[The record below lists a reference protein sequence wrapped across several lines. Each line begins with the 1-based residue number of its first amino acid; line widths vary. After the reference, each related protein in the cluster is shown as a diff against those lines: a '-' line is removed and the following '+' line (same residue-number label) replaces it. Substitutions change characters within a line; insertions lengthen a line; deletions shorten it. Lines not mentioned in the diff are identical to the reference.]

1 MVLRIEFCTIGR
13 FLDLS
18 GNHFSG
24 TLPEA
29 ITNLTMML
37 DLELANNQF
46 TGTLPRGLSQLIALG
61 YGTRIACARVVESF
75 GVHYSCANFPLR
87 PGEQT

>member
-1 MVLRIEFCTIGR
+1 MILLLTRVELCTTMTGR
-13 FLDLS
+13 CLDLS

-29 ITNLTMML
+29 ISNLTMML
-37 DLELANNQF
+37 DLELSNNRF

-61 YGTRIACARVVESF
+61 
-75 GVHYSCANFPLR
+75 
-87 PGEQT
+87 